1 MPAPNPGQFRRR
13 AAVLGGLGALIVLSL
28 VGCPYGPRGLDR
40 YPASETSPYL
50 LPYAKGTRSL
60 CVQGNNGMVSHNG
73 GGEFAYD
80 FFMPTGTSIHAARA
94 GVVIA
99 VRDDSDRVAT
109 GDAKDNNYVRVRHDD
124 GSVGSYLHLVHQGAL
139 VKVGQKV
146 AQGEVLARSGWTG
159 RAALPH
165 LHFHVRAQGRQVP
178 ITFRD
183 VKGDRGVPRTLKR
196 YKAGG

>member
-1 MPAPNPGQFRRR
+1 MQ
-13 AAVLGGLGALIVLSL
+13 VVLLGGVGALLALSL
-28 VGCPYGPRGLDR
+28 VGCPYGPRELDR

-50 LPYAKGTRSL
+50 LPYATGTRSL
-60 CVQGNNGMVSHNG
+60 CVQGNNGVVSHNG

-80 FFMPTGTSIHAARA
+80 FLMPTGTSIHAARE

-99 VRDDSDRVAT
+99 VRDDSDRIAS
-109 GDAKDNNYVRVRHDD
+109 GDAKDNNYVRVRHSD
-124 GSVGSYLHLVHQGAL
+124 GTVGSYLHLEEGGAL
-139 VKVGQKV
+139 VKVGQTV
-146 AQGEVLARSGWTG
+146 RQGEVLARSGWTG

-165 LHFHVRAQGRQVP
+165 LHFHVRSRGRQIP

-196 YKAGG
+196 YRAGG